1 MHELD
6 KAVFLLIEVFKEEDG
21 RISPAL
27 ENEKDGQIE
36 LDNALGLQIG
46 GLVSFELSG

>member
-6 KAVFLLIEVFKEEDG
+6 KAVFLLVYILKEEDG
-21 RISPAL
+21 CISPAL

-36 LDNALGLQIG
+36 LDNALGLQVG
-46 GLVSFELSG
+46 RLVSLELPG